1 MLYPQVGNRTIMKFY
16 NPKIKTNSVNQ
27 EPESLLTDSFQ
38 RTARKLRIS
47 VTDRCNLQCIYC
59 MPKNNNNWFDP
70 TDILTFDEIV
80 RFASLMS
87 KLGIENIRLTGGE
100 PLLRSNIEILVENLS
115 KITGIKKISMTTNGI
130 LLPHKIS
137 QLKKAGLSSINISL
151 DTFNHEKFK
160 KINGADSLA
169 QVLESI
175 KIANKMRM
183 SIKINNVVMRG
194 WNDDEVVDFARFSKA
209 TGHQV
214 RFIEFMPLD
223 GSGIWNQD
231 LVVTKHEIMTKIR
244 HEIGKLIPLDV
255 DRSSPAK
262 LFTFS
267 EGKGIIGFIPSISEP
282 FCENCDRVR
291 LTSDGHFLTCLF
303 EKPGFDIRTLL
314 REGKSDIEIVDVI
327 QNCIHKKPEGIIQII
342 RNKQLKPSLNLM
354 NTIGG

>member
-1 MLYPQVGNRTIMKFY
+1 MK
-16 NPKIKTNSVNQ
+16 PNSAIQ
-27 EPESLLTDSFQ
+27 EHESLLTDSFG
-38 RTARKLRIS
+38 RIARKLRIS

-70 TDILTFDEIV
+70 KDILTFDEMI
-80 RFASLMS
+80 RFASIMS

-115 KITGIKKISMTTNGI
+115 KITGIKKVSMTTNGI
-130 LLPHKIS
+130 LLPDKIS

-160 KINGADSLA
+160 KINGTDSLDH
-169 QVLESI
+169 VLESI
-175 KIANKMRM
+175 KVANKEQM

-209 TGHQV
+209 TGHPV

-244 HEIGKLIPLDV
+244 HEIGELIPLDI
-255 DRSSPAK
+255 DRSSPAR
-262 LFTFS
+262 LYTFS
-267 EGKGIIGFIPSISEP
+267 DGLGIIGFIPSISEP

-303 EKPGFDIRTLL
+303 EKPGFDIKVLL
-314 REGKSDIEIVDVI
+314 REGKSDEEIVGFI
-327 QNCIHKKPEGIIQII
+327 QNCMRKKPEGIIKII
-342 RNKQLKPSLNLM
+342 RKKTAKTIIKSNAYHRWLNVQRRTCE
-354 NTIGG
+354 TITSN

>member
-1 MLYPQVGNRTIMKFY
+1 M
-16 NPKIKTNSVNQ
+16 KTNSDNH
-27 EPESLLTDSFQ
+27 EHESLLTDSFE

-70 TDILTFDEIV
+70 SDILTFDEII
-80 RFASLMS
+80 RFASIMS
-87 KLGIENIRLTGGE
+87 KLGIDNIRLTGGE
-100 PLLRSNIEILVENLS
+100 PLLRSNIENLIENLS

-130 LLPHKIS
+130 LLPDKII
-137 QLKKAGLSSINISL
+137 QLKKAGLSSINLSL
-151 DTFNHEKFK
+151 DTFNHNKFK
-160 KINGADSLA
+160 KINGTDSLA

-175 KIANKMRM
+175 KVATKEQM
-183 SIKINNVVMRG
+183 SIKINNVVMRN
-194 WNDDEVVDFARFSKA
+194 WNDDEVVDFARFSKT
-209 TGHQV
+209 TGHPV

-231 LVVTKHEIMTKIR
+231 LVVTKQEIMTKIR
-244 HEIGKLIPLDV
+244 HKIGELIPLDI

-267 EGKGIIGFIPSISEP
+267 DGKGIIGFIPSISEP

-291 LTSDGHFLTCLF
+291 LTSDGYFLTCLF
-303 EKPGFDIRTLL
+303 EKPGFDIKTLL
-314 REGKSDIEIVDVI
+314 REGKSDKEIVDFI

-342 RNKQLKPSLNLM
+342 RNKQLKPSLNQM
-354 NTIGG
+354 NRIGG

>member
-1 MLYPQVGNRTIMKFY
+1 MK
-16 NPKIKTNSVNQ
+16 INSVNQ
-27 EPESLLTDSFQ
+27 EHESLLIDSFG

-59 MPKNNNNWFDP
+59 MPKNNNNWFDS
-70 TDILTFDEIV
+70 TDILTFDEII
-80 RFASLMS
+80 RFGSIMS

-115 KITGIKKISMTTNGI
+115 KITGIKKVSMTTNGI
-130 LLPHKIS
+130 LLSNKIS

-160 KINGADSLA
+160 KINGTDKLD

-175 KIANKMRM
+175 KIANNEQM

-194 WNDDEVVDFARFSKA
+194 WNDDEVVDFAHFSKA
-209 TGHQV
+209 TGHSV

-223 GSGIWNQD
+223 GSGIWNEN
-231 LVVTKHEIMTKIR
+231 LVVTKQEIMTKIR
-244 HEIGKLIPLDV
+244 HEIGKMIPLDI

-262 LFTFS
+262 PYTFS
-267 EGKGIIGFIPSISEP
+267 DGKGIIGFIPSISEP
-282 FCENCDRVR
+282 FCQNCDRVR
-291 LTSDGHFLTCLF
+291 ITSDGHFLTCLF
-303 EKPGFDIRTLL
+303 EKPGFDIKALL
-314 REGKSDIEIVDVI
+314 REGKSDKEIVNFI

-342 RNKQLKPSLNLM
+342 RNKKLKPSLNQM
-354 NTIGG
+354 NMIGG

>member
-1 MLYPQVGNRTIMKFY
+1 M
-16 NPKIKTNSVNQ
+16 KTNSDIKKH
-27 EPESLLTDSFQ
+27 ESLLTDSFG
-38 RTARKLRIS
+38 RIARKLRIS

-59 MPKNNNNWFDP
+59 MPKNNNNWFDSS
-70 TDILTFDEIV
+70 DILTFDEMI
-80 RFASLMS
+80 RFASIMS

-100 PLLRSNIEILVENLS
+100 PLLRSNLEVLVENLS

-130 LLPHKIS
+130 LLPDKIS

-160 KINGADSLA
+160 KINGTDSLDH
-169 QVLESI
+169 VLESI
-175 KIANKMRM
+175 KVSTKERM

-194 WNDDEVVDFARFSKA
+194 WNDDEVLDFARFSKA
-209 TGHQV
+209 TGHPV

-244 HEIGKLIPLDV
+244 HEIGELILLDV

-262 LFTFS
+262 LYTFS
-267 EGKGIIGFIPSISEP
+267 DGKGIIGFIPSISEP

-303 EKPGFDIRTLL
+303 EKPGFDIKTLL
-314 REGKSDIEIVDVI
+314 REGKSDKEIVDFI
-327 QNCIHKKPEGIIQII
+327 QNCISKKPEGIIQIS
-342 RNKQLKPSLNLM
+342 RNKQLKPSLNQM

>member
-1 MLYPQVGNRTIMKFY
+1 MK
-16 NPKIKTNSVNQ
+16 INSVNQ
-27 EPESLLTDSFQ
+27 EHKSLLTDSFR

-59 MPKNNNNWFDP
+59 MPKNNNSWFDP

-80 RFASLMS
+80 RFASIMS

-130 LLPHKIS
+130 LLPDKIS
-137 QLKKAGLSSINISL
+137 QLTKAGLSSINISL
-151 DTFNHEKFK
+151 DTFNCEKFK
-160 KINGADSLA
+160 KINGTDRLA

-175 KIANKMRM
+175 KIANKMRIN
-183 SIKINNVVMRG
+183 IKINNVVMRD
-194 WNDDEVVDFARFSKA
+194 WNDDEVVDFALFSKA
-209 TGHQV
+209 TGHPV

-231 LVVTKHEIMTKIR
+231 LVVTKREIMTKIK
-244 HEIGKLIPLDV
+244 HKIGKLVPLDIE
-255 DRSSPAK
+255 RSSPAK
-262 LFTFS
+262 LYTFS
-267 EGKGIIGFIPSISEP
+267 DGKGIIGFIPSISEP

-303 EKPGFDIRTLL
+303 EKPGFDIKALL
-314 REGKSDIEIVDVI
+314 RDGKSDTEIVDYI
-327 QNCIHKKPEGIIQII
+327 QNCIHKKPEGIIKII
-342 RNKQLKPSLNLM
+342 RNKQLRPSLNQM